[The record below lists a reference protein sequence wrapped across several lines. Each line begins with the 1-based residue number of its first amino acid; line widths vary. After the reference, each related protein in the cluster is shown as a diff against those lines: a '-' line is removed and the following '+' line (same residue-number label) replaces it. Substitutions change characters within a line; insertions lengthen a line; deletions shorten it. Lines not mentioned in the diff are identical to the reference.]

1 VAELGLG
8 PAAVEARLV
17 TRGGE
22 AIPCLVNLSPARPGG
37 AVPDTV
43 IVQVQDLRERL
54 RAEAE
59 RTERLREQLAR
70 VEAER
75 SAERL
80 RTIQRI
86 SDAALG
92 TLAFDDLVHEVL
104 ARTVE
109 ALHVDTA
116 AVVLHE
122 GEAELVVY
130 QATGDASV
138 HRRTQPI
145 LDGSVLG
152 DAVTAT
158 LETRLVVDGE
168 EIGALHVGSLFPRR
182 FSGSDQA
189 LLDLAADRAAA
200 GIQRARLYQ
209 REHRIAEELQ
219 RSLLP
224 AALPELPGLQTAARY
239 FAAGAGSQVGGDW
252 YDVVVQP
259 DGRLL
264 LVIGDV
270 AGRGIA
276 AAAIMGQLRSA
287 MRAYALDGHGP
298 ASLLERLNA
307 FQIELRA
314 RGMTTV
320 GLISVDPA
328 TGDVR
333 YAKAGHPPALVVD
346 PDGATRWL
354 TEARGIPVG
363 AIEDTEYTEGTTTLT
378 PGSTLVLYT
387 DGLVEVRHEAID
399 EGLGRLERAAVA
411 ALDEE
416 GEAVCDT
423 ILERTLSDPAVD
435 DDVTLVVLRT
445 AGPRGRAARPY
456 PRRRADLPARRLRDD
471 ATVVA
476 LPGGPR
482 APGVA
487 RRALDETFAGLVE
500 EEVLADLRIVVAEVV
515 TNAVVHGGATEEDR
529 IELRLA
535 ARPDLLRLEIA
546 SDGPAFELTPAS
558 PPDQPGGFGLFLL
571 DQLSSRWGHA
581 AEDGVVVW
589 FEVDRAGVPAASP

>member
-1 VAELGLG
+1 MSDAPAVLLVDDRPENLLALRAVLEPLQCRLVSVTSGEEALKALLQDDFAVVLLDVQMPGMDGFETAELIKQRERTRSVPIIFVTAISKERQHVFRGYAAGAVDYVFKPYDPGVLRSKVAVFLELEAKSRAAAHSEAVLRAAFDYAPIGMARLDLDGRIAEANRALATLLGHPAADLRDRLLEGLVHPEDAGAVAELGLG

-307 FQIELRA
+307 FQI
-314 RGMTTV
+314 
-320 GLISVDPA
+320 
-328 TGDVR
+328 
-333 YAKAGHPPALVVD
+333 
-346 PDGATRWL
+346 
-354 TEARGIPVG
+354 
-363 AIEDTEYTEGTTTLT
+363 
-378 PGSTLVLYT
+378 
-387 DGLVEVRHEAID
+387 
-399 EGLGRLERAAVA
+399 
-411 ALDEE
+411 
-416 GEAVCDT
+416 
-423 ILERTLSDPAVD
+423 
-435 DDVTLVVLRT
+435 
-445 AGPRGRAARPY
+445 
-456 PRRRADLPARRLRDD
+456 
-471 ATVVA
+471 
-476 LPGGPR
+476 
-482 APGVA
+482 
-487 RRALDETFAGLVE
+487 
-500 EEVLADLRIVVAEVV
+500 
-515 TNAVVHGGATEEDR
+515 
-529 IELRLA
+529 
-535 ARPDLLRLEIA
+535 
-546 SDGPAFELTPAS
+546 
-558 PPDQPGGFGLFLL
+558 
-571 DQLSSRWGHA
+571 
-581 AEDGVVVW
+581 
-589 FEVDRAGVPAASP
+589 